1 MADLDGG
8 LRWRPDADWEGDY
21 RLFAGPRPTQWIASH
36 GEVILSQLPGV
47 VDVSSE
53 KAQES
58 FELFCANQPA
68 SPVGLNPHDEMGQ
81 PIAMGATAS
90 EDTEN
95 TDQAPS
101 SDTPEAYD
109 HTGIDPDDDF
119 FLFEPDE
126 ATQRQMRKDA
136 RRRERERREALGEV
150 TPRSVLIRR
159 WILIAL
165 LVLAVGVG
173 VMWRKGMFHHA
184 TNPGIPFIVTRHAP
198 VVHGGM
204 LTDEPE
210 HKKATADLSAAL
222 SRADA
227 TGRKVSVHPELASAA
242 SALSRVVGR
251 CRPLVEA
258 HTNSTTPT
266 KDVRA
271 CADEVNRVTG
281 DANKAVA
288 AADKKAKA
296 DKAKKDKQAKA
307 KADKDR
313 KAAEA
318 AKKKAEES
326 KPKPAPAKPTADKPA
341 PKPKPAP
348 HRPAPAKPKPK
359 PAPKPHRK
367 PHRSS
372 GGGGSGRTYSQSASC
387 PYGGTVTFSSSG
399 HVHVSSSGSVS
410 GNSASSS
417 ESFSAS
423 ATSDAPII
431 TSRSGA
437 CA

>member
-1 MADLDGG
+1 MTDLDGG
-8 LRWRPDADWEGDY
+8 LQWRPDADWEGDY

-47 VDVSSE
+47 VDISGE

-95 TDQAPS
+95 TEETPS
-101 SDTPEAYD
+101 QDTPEVHD

-173 VMWRKGMFHHA
+173 VMWRKGVFHHA

-210 HKKATADLSAAL
+210 HKKATTNLAAAL

-227 TGRKVSVHPELASAA
+227 TGRKVSAHPELASAA
-242 SALSRVVGR
+242 SALSRVVGT

-258 HTNSTTPT
+258 RTNSTTPT
-266 KDVRA
+266 KDVGA
-271 CADEVNRVTG
+271 CTDKVNRVVQ
-281 DANKAVA
+281 DADKAVA
-288 AADKKAKA
+288 AADRKAA

-307 KADKDR
+307 KADQD
-313 KAAEA
+313 
-318 AKKKAEES
+318 KKKAEEKARKNAADKPKPAKPTANKPALKPKPVPHRPAPV
-326 KPKPAPAKPTADKPA
+326 KPKPAPR
-341 PKPKPAP
+341 P
-348 HRPAPAKPKPK
+348 HK
-359 PAPKPHRK
+359 K

-372 GGGGSGRTYSQSASC
+372 GGGGTGRTYSQSASC

-410 GNSASSS
+410 GNSVSSS

-423 ATSDAPII
+423 ATSDAPIT

>member
-8 LRWRPDADWEGDY
+8 LQWRPDADWEGDY
-21 RLFAGPRPTQWIASH
+21 RLFAGPRPTQWIASG

-47 VDVSSE
+47 VDVPNE

-68 SPVGLNPHDEMGQ
+68 SPVGLNPHDEMSQ
-81 PIAMGATAS
+81 PIAVGATVS
-90 EDTEN
+90 EDTEES
-95 TDQAPS
+95 PS
-101 SDTPEAYD
+101 QDEPEVHD

-136 RRRERERREALGEV
+136 HRRERERREALGEV
-150 TPRSVLIRR
+150 TPRTVLIRR
-159 WILIAL
+159 WIIVAL
-165 LVLAVGVG
+165 LVLAVAIG
-173 VMWRKGMFHHA
+173 VMWHKGVFHHES
-184 TNPGIPFIVTRHAP
+184 NPGIPFVVTRHDP

-210 HKKATADLSAAL
+210 HKKATTDLAAAL

-227 TGRKVSVHPELASAA
+227 TGRKVSAHPELASAA
-242 SALSRVVGR
+242 SALSRVVGT

-266 KDVRA
+266 KDVDA
-271 CADEVNRVTG
+271 CTDKVNRVVQ
-281 DANKAVA
+281 DADKAVA
-288 AADKKAKA
+288 AADKKKAA

-307 KADKDR
+307 KADQD
-313 KAAEA
+313 
-318 AKKKAEES
+318 KKKAEEKARKNAAD
-326 KPKPAPAKPTADKPA
+326 KPKPAKPTADKPA
-341 PKPKPAP
+341 PKPKPVP
-348 HRPAPAKPKPK
+348 HRPAPVKPN
-359 PAPKPHRK
+359 PAPRPHKK
-367 PHRSS
+367 PHRS
-372 GGGGSGRTYSQSASC
+372 GGGGTGRTYSQSASC

-423 ATSDAPII
+423 ATSDAPIT

>member
-8 LRWRPDADWEGDY
+8 LQWRPDADWEGDY
-21 RLFAGPRPTQWIASH
+21 RLFLGPRPTQWIASG

-47 VDVSSE
+47 VDVSNE

-68 SPVGLNPHDEMGQ
+68 SPVGLNPHDEMSQ
-81 PIAMGATAS
+81 PIAVGATAS
-90 EDTEN
+90 EDTEES
-95 TDQAPS
+95 PS
-101 SDTPEAYD
+101 QDEPEVHD

-136 RRRERERREALGEV
+136 HRRERERREALGEV
-150 TPRSVLIRR
+150 TPRTVLIRR
-159 WILIAL
+159 WIIVAL
-165 LVLAVGVG
+165 LVLAVAIG
-173 VMWRKGMFHHA
+173 VMWHKGVFHHES
-184 TNPGIPFIVTRHAP
+184 NPGIPFVVTRHDP

-210 HKKATADLSAAL
+210 HKKATTDLAAAL
-222 SRADA
+222 SHADA
-227 TGRKVSVHPELASAA
+227 TNRKVSAHPELRSTATT
-242 SALSRVVGR
+242 LSRAVGR
-251 CRPLVEA
+251 CRPLTDN
-258 HTNSTTPT
+258 HTNATTPT

-271 CADEVNRVTG
+271 CADEINRVTG

-296 DKAKKDKQAKA
+296 DKAKKDKQDKA

-326 KPKPAPAKPTADKPA
+326 KPKPAPAKPKVD
-341 PKPKPAP
+341 KPAP

-359 PAPKPHRK
+359 PAPKPHK
-367 PHRSS
+367 KSHRSS
-372 GGGGSGRTYSQSASC
+372 SGGGSGRTYSQSASC

-417 ESFSAS
+417 SSFSAS
-423 ATSDAPII
+423 ATSDAPIT

>member
-8 LRWRPDADWEGDY
+8 LQWRPDADWEGDY
-21 RLFAGPRPTQWIASH
+21 RLFAGPRPTQWIASG

-47 VDVSSE
+47 VDVPNE

-68 SPVGLNPHDEMGQ
+68 SPVGLNPHDEMSQ
-81 PIAMGATAS
+81 PIAVGATVS
-90 EDTEN
+90 EDTEES
-95 TDQAPS
+95 PS
-101 SDTPEAYD
+101 QDEPEVHD

-136 RRRERERREALGEV
+136 HRRERERREALGEV
-150 TPRSVLIRR
+150 TPRTVLIRR
-159 WILIAL
+159 WIIVAL
-165 LVLAVGVG
+165 LVLAVAIG
-173 VMWRKGMFHHA
+173 VMWHKGVFHHES
-184 TNPGIPFIVTRHAP
+184 NPGIPFVVTRHDP

-210 HKKATADLSAAL
+210 HKKATTDLAAAL

-227 TGRKVSVHPELASAA
+227 TGRKVSAHPELASAA
-242 SALSRVVGR
+242 SALSRVAGT

-266 KDVRA
+266 KDVDA
-271 CADEVNRVTG
+271 CTDKVNRVVQ
-281 DANKAVA
+281 DADKAVA
-288 AADKKAKA
+288 AADEKAKA
-296 DKAKKDKQAKA
+296 DKAKRDKQDKA

-326 KPKPAPAKPTADKPA
+326 KPKPAP
-341 PKPKPAP
+341 

-359 PAPKPHRK
+359 PAPKPHKK

-372 GGGGSGRTYSQSASC
+372 SGGGSGRTYSQSASC

-417 ESFSAS
+417 SSFSAS
-423 ATSDAPII
+423 ATSDAPIT